1 MENIL
6 ITGISGQDGIFLTK
20 SLLDKNEELIIHGTT
35 RNNSQEFINKQLK
48 KVGTNYLQ
56 NLKIYNLDL
65 ENKNEVEN
73 LVANVRPNKIFNL
86 SGPSSVYDSFTNPK
100 QTENTILTIFNNLIE
115 VLISKDM
122 KCNFFQASSSEMFST
137 NLDGKTD
144 ELSKLE
150 PNSPYAKAKVTNHNK
165 LLGLINEYQWN
176 MTSGI
181 MFNHESEFR
190 ENNYLTSKIINT
202 AFQIYKKRE
211 DKLIIGSLDYVRDWS
226 FAGDIME
233 AASILT
239 FNDAKGSYVLGSGVG
254 KSIKDLVQI
263 VFSYFN
269 LDWDKY
275 VVVDNSLLRSGDPK
289 IKISDP
295 SKIFNEYG
303 WKTKLSF
310 EDLMERCI
318 EKKLSI
324 SF

>member
-1 MENIL
+1 
-6 ITGISGQDGIFLTK
+6 
-20 SLLDKNEELIIHGTT
+20 
-35 RNNSQEFINKQLK
+35 
-48 KVGTNYLQ
+48 
-56 NLKIYNLDL
+56 
-65 ENKNEVEN
+65 
-73 LVANVRPNKIFNL
+73 
-86 SGPSSVYDSFTNPK
+86 
-100 QTENTILTIFNNLIE
+100 
-115 VLISKDM
+115 M

-144 ELSKLE
+144 EFSKLE

-239 FNDAKGSYVLGSGVG
+239 FNL
-254 KSIKDLVQI
+254 
-263 VFSYFN
+263 
-269 LDWDKY
+269 
-275 VVVDNSLLRSGDPK
+275 SL
-289 IKISDP
+289 IHI
-295 SKIFNEYG
+295 
-303 WKTKLSF
+303 
-310 EDLMERCI
+310 
-318 EKKLSI
+318 
-324 SF
+324 